1 MKCSGMKSAARF
13 ACLSLALTLVG
24 CANRGMK
31 ADTGVEDRGSM
42 GDDRAVA
49 DAADAGM
56 DAMADDAPAVDAPPD
71 LSPPPD
77 APADVTPDVPA
88 GDARDAA
95 PDGPRDTGR
104 GDAGCPARFNFE
116 NGATYMARNNNTCAS
131 CPKGFTAV
139 VNSGAKTFC
148 GNGALEVT
156 AAFVAPP
163 TGPTM
168 GEVIIPLNGAGEDLT
183 GKMLTVSV
191 AAVPSGGTDLVLKVV
206 LGTSAGFQ
214 TALTFSSVSD
224 TFATQSIVLSPG
236 DGGLAGLGSVSQISL
251 QATSTMG
258 YAGKIY
264 VDELDIR

>member
-1 MKCSGMKSAARF
+1 MKSAARL

-31 ADTGVEDRGSM
+31 ADTGVQDRGSM
-42 GDDRAVA
+42 GDDHMVA
-49 DAADAGM
+49 DGADAGI
-56 DAMADDAPAVDAPPD
+56 DAMADDMPAVDAASD
-71 LSPPPD
+71 LSAPPD
-77 APADVTPDVPA
+77 APADAAPDAPA
-88 GDARDAA
+88 ADTRDAA

-104 GDAGCPARFNFE
+104 ADAGCSARFNFE
-116 NGATYMARNNNTCAS
+116 NGATYMATNNNACSS

-156 AAFVAPP
+156 AAFVAAP
-163 TGPTM
+163 TGPTV
-168 GEVIIPLNGAGEDLT
+168 GEVTINLNGAGEDLT
-183 GKMLTVSV
+183 NKTLTVSV
-191 AAVPSGGTDLVLKVV
+191 AAVPTGGTDLVFKVR
-206 LGTSAGFQ
+206 LGTSAGVQ
-214 TALTFSSVSD
+214 TALTFPSVSD
-224 TFATQSIVLSPG
+224 TFATQSVVLAPG
-236 DGGLAGLGSVSQISL
+236 VGGLAGLDSVSQLTL